1 MEGLGKEQKHERV
14 RVLLVLLLSE
24 TNVLSCLD
32 SKGSPNGY
40 EKD

>member
-1 MEGLGKEQKHERV
+1 MKGFV
-14 RVLLVLLLSE
+14 FFFVLSLSE